1 MISMKTTSKKTLNLI
16 TQVYDKNTF
25 YKLRNFDYAIIG
37 IETETERLIYSVK
50 KCIRILKTKMPFDEA
65 IEHFYSEIYSDKKHF
80 GKVIFCEDYLIKKP
94 NI

>member
-1 MISMKTTSKKTLNLI
+1 MNLKGKKTLNLI
-16 TQVYDKNTF
+16 NQVYGKNTF
-25 YKLRNFDYAIIG
+25 YKLPNFDCAVIG

-50 KCIRILKTKMPFDEA
+50 KCIKALKIKMPFDEA
-65 IEHFYSEIYSDKKHF
+65 IEHFYSNVYSDEKHF